1 MDLAIQVADTY
12 DNVLATSQW
21 AEAKGLAAVSL
32 PDHYLYGTAP
42 FESAAPDALTQI
54 AGLAR
59 ETDRVELSTLVSPVT
74 FRHPA
79 VFAKT
84 AITLDRMSGG
94 RFTLGLGTGWMDAEH
109 EIFGFEYPALDERFE
124 LLEEHLA
131 YVRSAITPGESSYSG
146 SKFSLQPIELQP
158 PPSHRP
164 KLVVGGG
171 GPHKT
176 PRLAG
181 TFADEFNVYACP
193 RPEMIERIVRAH
205 DAATSA
211 GREPADLML
220 STACPPLIGTNE
232 ADYQRSLDEGADT
245 FGIPRN
251 EIEERFTTRGMLI
264 GTVDRM
270 ADTIGQWTEV
280 GITRFYMQ
288 RITTGRTLEQAG
300 ELVDLIARAADG

>member
-1 MDLAIQVADTY
+1 MGG
-12 DNVLATSQW
+12 
-21 AEAKGLAAVSL
+21 EARGIHAVSL

-42 FESAAPDALTQI
+42 FANPAPDALTQI

-109 EIFGFEYPALDERFE
+109 EIFGFPYPPMAERFE

-131 YVRSAITPGESSYSG
+131 YVRTAITPGESSYEG
-146 SKFSLQPIELQP
+146 SHFSLQPIELHP
-158 PPSHRP
+158 PASHGP

-171 GPHKT
+171 GPNKT

-181 TFADEFNVYACP
+181 TYGDEFNVYA
-193 RPEMIERIVRAH
+193 
-205 DAATSA
+205 
-211 GREPADLML
+211 
-220 STACPPLIGTNE
+220 
-232 ADYQRSLDEGADT
+232 
-245 FGIPRN
+245 
-251 EIEERFTTRGMLI
+251 
-264 GTVDRM
+264 
-270 ADTIGQWTEV
+270 
-280 GITRFYMQ
+280 
-288 RITTGRTLEQAG
+288 
-300 ELVDLIARAADG
+300 